1 MQLLYIISTKTN
13 IHYFILGNMHAL
25 LCKFW
30 PRMEKEL
37 LEELD
42 VFEQFGVQFV

>member
-1 MQLLYIISTKTN
+1 MQLLCIISTKTN